1 MEPAVDRKN
10 AERAQ
15 PDGSVKQA
23 RHEMDDLPHHR
34 NLDARQSL
42 QSIYAKFT
50 EGFATED
57 IVSAKHLLDR
67 GQVSESW

>member
-1 MEPAVDRKN
+1 
-10 AERAQ
+10 
-15 PDGSVKQA
+15 
-23 RHEMDDLPHHR
+23 MDDLPHHR

-57 IVSAKHLLDR
+57 IVSPKHLLDR
-67 GQVSESW
+67 GQVSESR